1 MQVTILGCGSSH
13 GVPSLNCDCFV
24 CKSENIKNKRKRA
37 SIFVETQKTKI
48 IIDTSPDLRQQ
59 CLENDIRG
67 IDAIIYTHDHSD
79 HVAGIDD
86 VRRLCKNRQPID
98 AYIDDAT
105 FDNLNKRY
113 DYIFQTSDP
122 LYYPLLERIKL
133 EPFQKIGDINVVA
146 FDQIHG
152 SIISQGIRLDNVAY
166 STDFNEI
173 SEESLA
179 KLENLDVWIVDCLR
193 YSYAP
198 THSYLE
204 KSLLLIERV
213 KPKLAVL
220 VHMGHEIEYEE
231 ISKILPKNIIAAYD
245 NMKI

>member
-48 IIDTSPDLRQQ
+48 LIDTSPDLRQQ
-59 CLENDIRG
+59 CLENDIRRL
-67 IDAIIYTHDHSD
+67 DAIIYTHDHSD

-86 VRRLCKNRQPID
+86 ARRLCKNRQPID
-98 AYIDDAT
+98 AYIDDVT
-105 FDNLNKRY
+105 FDKLNKRY
-113 DYIFQTSDP
+113 DYIFKTSDP
-122 LYYPLLERIKL
+122 LYYPLLKRIKL

-173 SEESLA
+173 PEESLA

-231 ISKILPKNIIAAYD
+231 ISKILPKNVIAAYD

>member
-13 GVPSLNCDCFV
+13 GVPSINCDCFV

-48 IIDTSPDLRQQ
+48 LIDTSPDLRQQ

-122 LYYPLLERIKL
+122 LYYPLLKRIKL

-152 SIISQGIRLDNVAY
+152 SIVSQGIRLDNVAY

-231 ISKILPKNIIAAYD
+231 ISKILPKDIIAAYD

>member
-13 GVPSLNCDCFV
+13 GVPSINCDCFV

-48 IIDTSPDLRQQ
+48 LIDTSPDLRQQ

-86 VRRLCKNRQPID
+86 VRRLCKSRQPID

-122 LYYPLLERIKL
+122 LYYPLLKRIKL

-204 KSLLLIERV
+204 KSLFLIEKV

-231 ISKILPKNIIAAYD
+231 ISKILPKNVIAAYD

>member
-13 GVPSLNCDCFV
+13 GVPSINCDCFV

-48 IIDTSPDLRQQ
+48 IVDTSPDLRQQ

-122 LYYPLLERIKL
+122 LYYPLLKRIKF

-173 SEESLA
+173 PEESLA

>member
-1 MQVTILGCGSSH
+1 MKVTILGCGSSH

-24 CKSENIKNKRKRA
+24 CKSDNIKNKRKRA
-37 SIFVETQKTKI
+37 SIFVETQKIKI
-48 IIDTSPDLRQQ
+48 LIDTSPDLRQQ
-59 CLENDIRG
+59 CLENDIRE

-86 VRRLCKNRQPID
+86 VKRLCKNNQPID
-98 AYIDDAT
+98 AYIDDTT
-105 FDNLNKRY
+105 FNNLNVRY
-113 DYIFQTSDP
+113 DYIFKTSDP
-122 LYYPLLERIKL
+122 LYYPLLRRIKL
-133 EPFQKIGDINVVA
+133 EPLQKIGDLNVVA
-146 FDQIHG
+146 FDQVHG
-152 SIISQGIRLDNVAY
+152 SIVSQGIRLNNVAY

-220 VHMGHEIEYEE
+220 THMGHEIEYEE
-231 ISKILPKNIIAAYD
+231 ISKILPKNVIAAYD

>member
-13 GVPSLNCDCFV
+13 GVPSINCDCFV

-122 LYYPLLERIKL
+122 LYYPLLKRIKF

-173 SEESLA
+173 PEESLA

>member
-48 IIDTSPDLRQQ
+48 LIDTSPDLRQQ
-59 CLENDIRG
+59 CLENDIRR

-86 VRRLCKNRQPID
+86 ARRLCKNRQPID
-98 AYIDDAT
+98 AYIDDVT
-105 FDNLNKRY
+105 FDKLNKRY

-122 LYYPLLERIKL
+122 LYYPLLKRIKL
-133 EPFQKIGDINVVA
+133 DPFQKIGDINVVA

-173 SEESLA
+173 PEESLA

-231 ISKILPKNIIAAYD
+231 VSKILPKNIIAAYD

>member
-48 IIDTSPDLRQQ
+48 LIDTSPDLRQQ
-59 CLENDIRG
+59 CLENDIRRL
-67 IDAIIYTHDHSD
+67 DAIIYTHDHSD

-86 VRRLCKNRQPID
+86 ARRLCKNRQPID
-98 AYIDDAT
+98 AYIDDVT
-105 FDNLNKRY
+105 FDKLNKRY
-113 DYIFQTSDP
+113 DYIFKTSDP
-122 LYYPLLERIKL
+122 LYYHLLKRIKL

-173 SEESLA
+173 PEESVIKHLA
-179 KLENLDVWIVDCLR
+179 FSID
-193 YSYAP
+193 
-198 THSYLE
+198 
-204 KSLLLIERV
+204 
-213 KPKLAVL
+213 
-220 VHMGHEIEYEE
+220 
-231 ISKILPKNIIAAYD
+231 
-245 NMKI
+245 

>member
-48 IIDTSPDLRQQ
+48 LIDTSPDLRQQ

-98 AYIDDAT
+98 AYIDDVT
-105 FDNLNKRY
+105 FDKLNKRY
-113 DYIFQTSDP
+113 DYIFKTSDP
-122 LYYPLLERIKL
+122 LYYPLLKRIKL

-173 SEESLA
+173 PEESLA

-231 ISKILPKNIIAAYD
+231 MSKILPKNIIAAYD

>member
-1 MQVTILGCGSSH
+1 MKVTILGCGSSH

-48 IIDTSPDLRQQ
+48 LIDTSPDLRQQ
-59 CLENDIRG
+59 CLENDIRR

-86 VRRLCKNRQPID
+86 ARRLCKNRQPID
-98 AYIDDAT
+98 AYIDDVT
-105 FDNLNKRY
+105 FDKLNKRY

-122 LYYPLLERIKL
+122 LYYPLLKRIKL
-133 EPFQKIGDINVVA
+133 DPFQKIGDINVVA

-173 SEESLA
+173 PEESLA

-231 ISKILPKNIIAAYD
+231 MSKILPKNIIAAYD

>member
-48 IIDTSPDLRQQ
+48 LIDTSPDLRQQ
-59 CLENDIRG
+59 CLENDIRRL
-67 IDAIIYTHDHSD
+67 DAIIYTHDHSD

-86 VRRLCKNRQPID
+86 ARRLCKNRQPID
-98 AYIDDAT
+98 AYIDDVT
-105 FDNLNKRY
+105 FDKLNKRY
-113 DYIFQTSDP
+113 DYIFKTSDP
-122 LYYPLLERIKL
+122 LYYPLLKRIKL

-173 SEESLA
+173 PEESLA

-231 ISKILPKNIIAAYD
+231 MSKILPKNIIAAYD

>member
-13 GVPSLNCDCFV
+13 GVPSINCDCFV

-48 IIDTSPDLRQQ
+48 LIDTSPDLRQQ
-59 CLENDIRG
+59 CLENDIRR

-86 VRRLCKNRQPID
+86 ARRLCKNRQPID
-98 AYIDDAT
+98 AYIDDVT
-105 FDNLNKRY
+105 FDKLNKRY

-122 LYYPLLERIKL
+122 LYYPLLKRIKL
-133 EPFQKIGDINVVA
+133 DPFQKIGDINVVA

-173 SEESLA
+173 PEESLA

-231 ISKILPKNIIAAYD
+231 MSKILPKNIIAAYD

>member
-48 IIDTSPDLRQQ
+48 LIDTSPDLRQQ
-59 CLENDIRG
+59 CLENDIRR

-86 VRRLCKNRQPID
+86 ARRLCKNRQPID
-98 AYIDDAT
+98 AYIDDVT
-105 FDNLNKRY
+105 FDKLNKRY

-122 LYYPLLERIKL
+122 LYYPLLKRIKL
-133 EPFQKIGDINVVA
+133 DPFQKIGDINVVA

-173 SEESLA
+173 PEESLA

-231 ISKILPKNIIAAYD
+231 MSKILPKNIIAAYD

>member
-13 GVPSLNCDCFV
+13 GVPSINCDCFV

-48 IIDTSPDLRQQ
+48 LIDTSPDLRQQ

-67 IDAIIYTHDHSD
+67 IDAIVYTHDHSD

-98 AYIDDAT
+98 AYIDDVT
-105 FDNLNKRY
+105 FDKLNKRY
-113 DYIFQTSDP
+113 DYIFKTSDP
-122 LYYPLLERIKL
+122 LYYPLLKRIKL

-231 ISKILPKNIIAAYD
+231 ISKILPKNVIAAYD

>member
-48 IIDTSPDLRQQ
+48 LIDTSPDLRQQ

-67 IDAIIYTHDHSD
+67 LDAIIYTHDHSD

-86 VRRLCKNRQPID
+86 ARRLCKNRQPID
-98 AYIDDAT
+98 AYIDDVT
-105 FDNLNKRY
+105 FDKLNKRY
-113 DYIFQTSDP
+113 DYIFKTSDP
-122 LYYPLLERIKL
+122 LYYPLLKRIKL

-173 SEESLA
+173 PEESLA

-231 ISKILPKNIIAAYD
+231 ISKILPKNVIAAYD

>member
-48 IIDTSPDLRQQ
+48 LIDTSPDLRQQ

-122 LYYPLLERIKL
+122 LYYPLLKRIKF

-173 SEESLA
+173 PEESLA

>member
-1 MQVTILGCGSSH
+1 MKVTILGCGSSH

-24 CKSENIKNKRKRA
+24 CKSDNIKNKRKRA
-37 SIFVETQKTKI
+37 SIFVETQKIKI
-48 IIDTSPDLRQQ
+48 LIDTSPDLRQQ
-59 CLENDIRG
+59 CLENDIRE

-86 VRRLCKNRQPID
+86 VKRLCENNQPID
-98 AYIDDAT
+98 AYIDDTT
-105 FDNLNKRY
+105 FNNLNVRY
-113 DYIFQTSDP
+113 DYIFKTSDP
-122 LYYPLLERIKL
+122 LYYPLLRRIKL
-133 EPFQKIGDINVVA
+133 KPLQKIGDLNVVA
-146 FDQIHG
+146 FDQVHG
-152 SIISQGIRLDNVAY
+152 SIVSQGIRLNNVAY

-220 VHMGHEIEYEE
+220 THMGHEIEYEE
-231 ISKILPKNIIAAYD
+231 ISKILPKNVIAAYD
-245 NMKI
+245 NIKI

>member
-13 GVPSLNCDCFV
+13 GVPSLSCDCFV

-48 IIDTSPDLRQQ
+48 LIDTSPDLRQQ

-122 LYYPLLERIKL
+122 LYYPLLKRIKL

-152 SIISQGIRLDNVAY
+152 SIVSQGIRLDNMAY

>member
-24 CKSENIKNKRKRA
+24 CKSENIKNKRKRS
-37 SIFVETQKTKI
+37 SIFIETQKTKI
-48 IIDTSPDLRQQ
+48 LIDTSPDLRQQ
-59 CLENDIRG
+59 CLENDIKE
-67 IDAIIYTHDHSD
+67 INAIIYTHDHSD

-86 VRRLCKNRQPID
+86 VRRLCKNGKPID
-98 AYIDDAT
+98 AYLDDAT
-105 FDNLNKRY
+105 FDKLNGRY
-113 DYIFQTSDP
+113 NYIFETSDP
-122 LYYPLLERIKL
+122 LYYPLLRRVKL
-133 EPFQKIGDINVVA
+133 DAYQAIGDIKIIA
-146 FDQIHG
+146 FEQIHG
-152 SIISQGIRLDNVAY
+152 PIISQGIRLDNVAY

-173 SEESLA
+173 PEESLA

-204 KSLLLIERV
+204 KSLFLIERV
-213 KPKLAVL
+213 KPKIAILT
-220 VHMGHEIEYEE
+220 HMGHEIEYEE
-231 ISKILPKNIIAAYD
+231 ISKILPKNVIAAYD

>member
-13 GVPSLNCDCFV
+13 GVPSINCDCFV

-67 IDAIIYTHDHSD
+67 IDAIIYTHHHYD

-122 LYYPLLERIKL
+122 LYYPLLKRIKF
-133 EPFQKIGDINVVA
+133 EPFQKIGYINVVA

-173 SEESLA
+173 PEESLA

>member
-48 IIDTSPDLRQQ
+48 LIDTSPDLRQQ
-59 CLENDIRG
+59 CLENDIRR

-86 VRRLCKNRQPID
+86 ARRLCKNRQPID
-98 AYIDDAT
+98 AYIDDVT
-105 FDNLNKRY
+105 FDKLNKRY

-122 LYYPLLERIKL
+122 LYYPLLKRIKL
-133 EPFQKIGDINVVA
+133 DPFQKIGDINVVA

-173 SEESLA
+173 PEESLA

-220 VHMGHEIEYEE
+220 VHMGHEIEYEVM
-231 ISKILPKNIIAAYD
+231 SKILPKNIIAAYD

>member
-1 MQVTILGCGSSH
+1 MKIIILGCGSSH
-13 GVPSLNCDCFV
+13 GVPTLNCDCFV
-24 CKSENIKNKRKRA
+24 CKSDNIKNKRKRA
-37 SIFVETQKTKI
+37 SIFVETQKIKI
-48 IIDTSPDLRQQ
+48 LIDTSPDLRQQ
-59 CLENDIRG
+59 CLENDIRQ

-86 VRRLCKNRQPID
+86 VKRLCKNNQPID
-98 AYIDDAT
+98 AYIDNAT
-105 FDNLNKRY
+105 FDNLNARY
-113 DYIFQTSDP
+113 DYIFKTSDP
-122 LYYPLLERIKL
+122 LYYPLLRRIKL
-133 EPFQKIGDINVVA
+133 ESLQKIGDVNVVA
-146 FDQIHG
+146 FDQVHG
-152 SIISQGIRLDNVAY
+152 SIVSQGIRLNNVAY

-220 VHMGHEIEYEE
+220 THMGHEIEYEE
-231 ISKILPKNIIAAYD
+231 ISKILPKNVIAAYD